1 MSGSNR
7 IVRVP
12 IHRHV
17 PFGCGVNFTGVVAD
31 ASVCDVTAI
40 IGRLNVTLS
49 SGASGTGPSGI
60 QRSTCGSMLLS
71 AAKVVETA
79 WATSRAGP
87 MKPATGR
94 RAATH

>member
-1 MSGSNR
+1 MSRVFVLGNASLDTTL
-7 IVRVP
+7 RVP
-12 IHRHV
+12 
-17 PFGCGVNFTGVVAD
+17 
-31 ASVCDVTAI
+31 
-40 IGRLNVTLS
+40 RLPAPGETLM
-49 SGASGTGPSGI
+49 ATGI
-60 QRSTCGSMLLS
+60 QRSTGGSILLS